1 MLAVGSCVVLMLL
14 LMDLCFGVHF
24 DLVAFDSVFLLFTC
38 FTGSCNR
45 LSGLRSGFCPFSR
58 ASSGVCRSVGLVF
71 SRFSCHQKHNNEPC
85 ILDYAKLLELHHCLS

>member
-45 LSGLRSGFCPFSR
+45 LSALRSGFCPFSKLLLEFVDQLV
-58 ASSGVCRSVGLVF
+58 SYFLVF
-71 SRFSCHQKHNNEPC
+71 LVTKSTIMSLVF
-85 ILDYAKLLELHHCLS
+85 